1 MALKKTGLLVLSG
14 VLFLVGCGKKG
25 PLLYPDMLIA
35 QAPQQ
40 PLVEQSGAGLRV
52 SFLLPDKDKA
62 GRNLKDLEFVR
73 ISRRVC
79 DKGTCQGCMAP
90 YHELQRIDPSSPA
103 PAERVGKRM
112 SWTDRAVRLN
122 EVMQYRLQTVQKG
135 GVAGFP
141 IDTLSIR
148 VTKPIEVPKLTARS
162 VFGGKIMLEVAGS
175 APDGTTLV
183 GNRIYRAEGE
193 TLPQLLVALDA
204 ATISYEDQAVQ
215 RGITYRYEA
224 RTVVRRADGII
235 AESSGSPVI
244 SASVTDD

>member
-1 MALKKTGLLVLSG
+1 
-14 VLFLVGCGKKG
+14 
-25 PLLYPDMLIA
+25 
-35 QAPQQ
+35 
-40 PLVEQSGAGLRV
+40 
-52 SFLLPDKDKA
+52 
-62 GRNLKDLEFVR
+62 
-73 ISRRVC
+73 
-79 DKGTCQGCMAP
+79 
-90 YHELQRIDPSSPA
+90 
-103 PAERVGKRM
+103 
-112 SWTDRAVRLN
+112 
-122 EVMQYRLQTVQKG
+122 MQYRLQTVQKG